1 MYNIF
6 SQYVDLAKLHIG
18 EKKFSPTHKNGWNVL
33 KILQHAQNMTLSE
46 ISFVFPKIL
55 IFVETDYMR
64 DFPDLIRIWGEIWSW
79 IVAID
84 FLMGISQSIVKLQQA
99 STS

>member
-18 EKKFSPTHKNGWNVL
+18 EKKCSPTHKNGRNVL
-33 KILQHAQNMTLSE
+33 KIWQHAQKMTLSE

-55 IFVETDYMR
+55 IFVEIDYMR
-64 DFPDLIRIWGEIWSW
+64 DFPDLLRIAGENWS
-79 IVAID
+79 
-84 FLMGISQSIVKLQQA
+84 
-99 STS
+99 